1 MWRSRKAAAGDLLDE
16 PALAEA
22 DEWGHR
28 EPGALS
34 VIRGTPRGWP
44 HAPEKSRAAKNA
56 IRKTMR
62 YLRQQRSSGQESVFN
77 SATVKSGSGR
87 TV

>member
-1 MWRSRKAAAGDLLDE
+1 MWRSRKAAAGDLLIE
-16 PALAEA
+16 PAFAEA
-22 DEWGHR
+22 RECGRR

-34 VIRGTPRGWP
+34 DIRSTPRGWP
-44 HAPEKSRAAKNA
+44 HAPEKSRAAMNA